1 MGMLY
6 HKIESFFPQE
16 LYFELQNLAIHGNDS
31 VYMDRSA
38 GRALDS
44 YAGPDNINPTIND
57 YCNNYFTDLGYTPNG
72 AERQSQCRLQGTV
85 PQTEY
90 KVHQDGQFKEITLLI
105 YIHPIEADGTIFY
118 DEDKKYPIEDTW
130 KPNSGYWFNR
140 EQAPYHSYRN
150 TLTCQRWVFMYNI
163 LDRSMITIG

>member
-1 MGMLY
+1 MIRQWLMGMLY

-16 LYFELQNLAIHGNDS
+16 LYFELQKLAIHGNDS

-57 YCNNYFTDLGYTPNG
+57 YCNNYFT
-72 AERQSQCRLQGTV
+72 
-85 PQTEY
+85 
-90 KVHQDGQFKEITLLI
+90 
-105 YIHPIEADGTIFY
+105 EADGTIFY

-163 LDRSMITIG
+163 LDRSMITLG